1 MKWWYFLVG
10 GAVLIGI
17 GLMIRKK
24 QVDGAAHARAAK
36 AEKAEMKVNETAA
49 AV

>member
-10 GAVLIGI
+10 GAVLIGV

-36 AEKAEMKVNETAA
+36 AEKTEMKNENAA
-49 AV
+49 SV